1 MGLNSV
7 KLDSNGVGEKKFR
20 NTSVVTAGEWS
31 SPRRKLKRRNDMEII
46 QWANKEG
53 WTIKGDEDELIMLE
67 LASAKARRESKAI
80 CQTDKPIEIELEF

>member
-1 MGLNSV
+1 
-7 KLDSNGVGEKKFR
+7 
-20 NTSVVTAGEWS
+20 
-31 SPRRKLKRRNDMEII
+31 MEII